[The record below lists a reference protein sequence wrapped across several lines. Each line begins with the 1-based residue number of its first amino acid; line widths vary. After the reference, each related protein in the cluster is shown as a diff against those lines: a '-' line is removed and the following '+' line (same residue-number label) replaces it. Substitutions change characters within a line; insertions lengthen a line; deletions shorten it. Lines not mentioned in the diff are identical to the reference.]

1 MDAGSGNT
9 PPAIGGTQGMQPAA
23 FIAALDEHRA
33 QVGTAHPLAVLVI
46 RLDRFQHACD
56 TLGPARANRL
66 RAEVKSR
73 VASLATMPAV
83 MQWLGP
89 ADLGV
94 ACVLPEGTDDPA
106 CLSTTI
112 AAVLGRPYSV
122 DGYELF
128 LSCSIG
134 AAMDHADSATERNL
148 QQAFDAMLQINRRG
162 GDGVG
167 SASLPTPPRMAPL
180 IAALPHAIARGELS
194 LHLQPRASLATAG
207 IVAYT
212 VRLRWQHAVLG
223 RVAPHDFLPAA
234 EALGMMDEIGR
245 WILQQLLP
253 LVRAFESVAPVPF
266 TLLAWSSQL
275 QSAATIDMLREAV
288 AARGIAPGRLSVE
301 VPVEI
306 VPDSGETTRKVA
318 LLREAG
324 IDIALADVTDNA
336 VSRRAL
342 AAVRPNVVTLDA
354 RHPGHAGRSGDIA
367 GQLRAACAL
376 AHAHGASVCAKGVET
391 RAQLEAARA
400 WGCDSVQGYLLAQP
414 FPAHWLAQ
422 THAAIVERAR
432 LLLSPATRA

>member
-1 MDAGSGNT
+1 MSADTHDT
-9 PPAIGGTQGMQPAA
+9 PPAMDGNRAAQPAV

-56 TLGPARANRL
+56 TLGPARANLL

-94 ACVLPEGTDDPA
+94 ACLLPEGTDDPG
-106 CLSTTI
+106 CLSMTI
-112 AAVLGRPYSV
+112 AAVLGRPYLV
-122 DGYELF
+122 DGFELF

-134 AAMDHADSATERNL
+134 AAMDHPDSATERNL

-167 SASLPTPPRMAPL
+167 RASLPTPPRMAPL
-180 IAALPHAIARGELS
+180 LAALPHAIARGELS
-194 LHLQPRASLATAG
+194 LHLQPRALLSTAE

-223 RVAPHDFLPAA
+223 RIAPHDFLPAV
-234 EALGMMDEIGR
+234 EALGMMDEMGQ

-253 LVRAFESVAPVPF
+253 LMRATETVAPVPF
-266 TLLAWSSQL
+266 TLLASSSQL
-275 QSAATIDMLREAV
+275 QSPGSIDMLRRAVEAYGV
-288 AARGIAPGRLSVE
+288 GPGRLCVE
-301 VPVEI
+301 VPVSI
-306 VPDSGETTRKVA
+306 VPDSPETAHKATLLHDTGIGMA
-318 LLREAG
+318 LS
-324 IDIALADVTDNA
+324 DFTDNA
-336 VSRRAL
+336 ASLRAL
-342 AAVRPNVVTLDA
+342 EITRPDVVTLDA
-354 RHPGHAGRSGDIA
+354 RHLGHATRSGDIA
-367 GQLRAACAL
+367 AHLRAACVL
-376 AHAHGASVCAKGVET
+376 AHAHGVPVCAKGVET
-391 RAQLEAARA
+391 RTQLEAVRD

-422 THAAIVERAR
+422 THAAIVDRAR
-432 LLLSPATRA
+432 QLLGPGLRP